1 MTLTIRDTTANDI
14 TVITAIYRTHVKH
27 GLASFEYDPPSEA
40 ETTNRLQSLSNGSH
54 QYLVGEV
61 DGKIIGYAYAGPFH
75 TRKAYE
81 RTVENSVY
89 LHPKAQG
96 QGIGT
101 QLLDRLILEC
111 RRREYHQMIAVITKL
126 NPAWSVRLHEKAGFE
141 YIGTLREVGFK
152 KDQWL
157 DVIYMQLAL

>member
-1 MTLTIRDTTANDI
+1 MTLMIRNTTIDDLAA
-14 TVITAIYRTHVKH
+14 ITAIYADHVKH

-40 ETTNRLQSLSNGSH
+40 EMIRRFQALTKGGH
-54 QYLVGEV
+54 PYLIAEK
-61 DGKIIGYAYAGPFH
+61 DGIIIGYAYASAFH

-89 LHPKAQG
+89 LDPKAQG

-101 QLLDRLILEC
+101 QLLERLILEC
-111 RRREYHQMIAVITKL
+111 RRREYRQMIAVITKL
-126 NPAWSVRLHEKAGFE
+126 DPAWSVRLHEKAGFE
-141 YIGTLREVGFK
+141 YVGTLREVGFK

-157 DVIYMQLAL
+157 DVVYMQLSL

>member
-1 MTLTIRDTTANDI
+1 MALVIRDTTADDI
-14 TVITAIYRTHVKH
+14 ATITTIYGDHVNH
-27 GLASFEYDPPSEA
+27 GLASFEYEPPSEA
-40 ETTNRLQSLSNGSH
+40 EMTNRFQTLSNGGH
-54 QYLVGEV
+54 PYLVGELN
-61 DGKIIGYAYAGPFH
+61 GEIIGYAYAGAFH

-89 LHPKAQG
+89 LAPKAQG

-111 RRREYHQMIAVITKL
+111 RRRKYRQMIAVITKL
-126 NPAWSVRLHEKAGFE
+126 DPAWSVRLHEKAGFE
-141 YIGTLREVGFK
+141 HVGTLKEVGFK

>member
-1 MTLTIRDTTANDI
+1 MTVTIRDTTADDLAA
-14 TVITAIYRTHVKH
+14 ITAIYADHVDH
-27 GLASFEYDPPSEA
+27 GLASFEYDPPNQA
-40 ETTNRLQSLSNGSH
+40 EMTRRFQTLVDGGH
-54 QYLVGEV
+54 PYLVAEK
-61 DGKIIGYAYAGPFH
+61 DGVIVGYAYAGAFH

-89 LHPKAQG
+89 LDPKAQG

-101 QLLDRLILEC
+101 QLLEWLILEC
-111 RRREYHQMIAVITKL
+111 RMREYRQMIAVITKL
-126 NPAWSVRLHEKAGFE
+126 DPAWSVRLHEKTGFE
-141 YIGTLREVGFK
+141 HVGTLKEVGFK

>member
-14 TVITAIYRTHVKH
+14 TVITAIYRDHVKH
-27 GLASFEYDPPSEA
+27 GLASFEYDPPSEV
-40 ETTNRLQSLSNGSH
+40 EMTNRFQALSNGGH
-54 QYLVGEV
+54 PYIVGEV
-61 DGKIIGYAYAGPFH
+61 DGQVIGYAYAGPFH

>member
-1 MTLTIRDTTANDI
+1 MTLMIRNTTIDDLAA
-14 TVITAIYRTHVKH
+14 ITAIYADHVKH

-40 ETTNRLQSLSNGSH
+40 EMIRRFQALTKGGH
-54 QYLVGEV
+54 PYLIAEK
-61 DGKIIGYAYAGPFH
+61 DRIIIGYAYASAFH

-89 LHPKAQG
+89 LDPKAQG

-101 QLLDRLILEC
+101 QLLERLILEC
-111 RRREYHQMIAVITKL
+111 RRREYRQMIAVITKL
-126 NPAWSVRLHEKAGFE
+126 DPAWSVRLHEKAGFE
-141 YIGTLREVGFK
+141 YVGTLREVGFK

-157 DVIYMQLAL
+157 DVVYMQLSL

>member
-1 MTLTIRDTTANDI
+1 MTLVIRNTTANDI
-14 TVITAIYRTHVKH
+14 AAITTIYGDHVKH

-40 ETTNRLQSLSNGSH
+40 DMTNRFQAISNGGH
-54 QYLVGEV
+54 PYIVGELKGEV
-61 DGKIIGYAYAGPFH
+61 VGYAYAGPFH

-89 LHPKAQG
+89 LDPKAQG

-101 QLLDRLILEC
+101 QLLERLILEC
-111 RRREYHQMIAVITKL
+111 RRREYRQMIAVITKL
-126 NPAWSVRLHEKAGFE
+126 DPAWSVRLHEKAGFE
-141 YIGTLREVGFK
+141 YVGTLREVGFK

>member
-1 MTLTIRDTTANDI
+1 MALTIRDTTIDDI
-14 TVITAIYRTHVKH
+14 AAITAIYADHVKH
-27 GLASFEYDPPSEA
+27 GLASFEYDPPDEA
-40 ETTNRLQSLSNGSH
+40 EMAARFQALTKGEH
-54 QYLVGEV
+54 PYLVAQR
-61 DGKIIGYAYAGPFH
+61 DGTIVGYAYAGPFH

-89 LHPKAQG
+89 LDPKAQG

-101 QLLDRLILEC
+101 QLLERLILEC
-111 RRREYHQMIAVITKL
+111 RRREYRQMIAVITKL
-126 NPAWSVRLHEKAGFE
+126 DPAWSVKLHEKAGFD